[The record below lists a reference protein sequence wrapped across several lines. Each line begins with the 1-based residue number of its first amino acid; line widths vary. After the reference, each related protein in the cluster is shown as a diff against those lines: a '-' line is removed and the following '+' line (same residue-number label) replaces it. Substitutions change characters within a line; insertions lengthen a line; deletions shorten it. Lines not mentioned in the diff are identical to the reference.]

1 MPVAFFFF
9 FFSLHH
15 LLIWRSYMNV
25 HRSGRHAS
33 VIKHILE
40 QLEAFCLQ
48 KTRLE
53 KSETLLTRFDIS
65 FLCSTLQISSLPSTS
80 PHLHDSAL
88 FLWGS
93 FLCLFIFF
101 KRFSL
106 LGLFC
111 SMSQHKVLWNWIL
124 LFLSRHGRLFMLSS
138 LSWLNK
144 EGRDTKI
151 NIFSFAAWET
161 WVTYQ
166 TLISQVIWHS
176 I

>member
-1 MPVAFFFF
+1 
-9 FFSLHH
+9 
-15 LLIWRSYMNV
+15 MNV

-88 FLWGS
+88 FL
-93 FLCLFIFF
+93 
-101 KRFSL
+101 
-106 LGLFC
+106 
-111 SMSQHKVLWNWIL
+111 
-124 LFLSRHGRLFMLSS
+124 
-138 LSWLNK
+138 
-144 EGRDTKI
+144 
-151 NIFSFAAWET
+151 
-161 WVTYQ
+161 
-166 TLISQVIWHS
+166 
-176 I
+176 